1 MNPSQQEIKKAL
13 EELNNN
19 YPSSDMNNKMS
30 TGGAVKQHITNHTY
44 KKLSMKRSR
53 FQNTI
58 FKECTFD
65 NVAFSASS
73 YQNVTFK
80 ETKLL
85 GSSFACC
92 NFFNSLF
99 ANKKTDDNFY
109 IGNNFSQSS
118 FTACNFNKVKF
129 ISSGFLQSL
138 FYNSKFKKVEFQSST
153 LEGSCFNGC
162 CLEGLNA
169 GHTNVEFI
177 ELLNTSLDNVTFP
190 FYQFAYIIG
199 ASDFLKES
207 SGKISF
213 ATGDKEVSCEE
224 YIRQIDNLIYYYD
237 DKQEC
242 FPVCN
247 LLIAKGKMQEAQSVF
262 LNGINQSLDTLDF
275 RMIRHLCRLAKR
287 HDLLDEVTIR
297 RASKKIENYLYN
309 DTVPPERIN
318 DYIVNAGEIRKTLLS
333 GKSDSITYN
342 FNIRT
347 NICKKNKGGVAYVN
361 SLSTELND
369 ALSQYDFGQLGFQV
383 AVSNHSPFEIMVDVI
398 CSAGALATI
407 AQLIWSIVEKKQSG
421 TNSGKQI
428 VPDDYTPADNALY
441 AKYVDDRIERCKEQL
456 LNIKTKYSEK
466 KMNQYIEQI
475 TQQLKTDIT
484 DLYSKDVMIFKKN
497 NADKD

>member
-224 YIRQIDNLIYYYD
+224 YIR
-237 DKQEC
+237 
-242 FPVCN
+242 
-247 LLIAKGKMQEAQSVF
+247 
-262 LNGINQSLDTLDF
+262 
-275 RMIRHLCRLAKR
+275 HLCRLAKR

-347 NICKKNKGGVAYVN
+347 NICKKNKEGVAYVN

-398 CSAGALATI
+398 CSADALATI